1 MQAFMVVLTI
11 ILIYEPKGEAS
22 NLLHYYCALVHVSKY
37 TVFFFSNDW
46 IFIKMN
52 LLALSSCGKKCCSMW
67 N

>member
-37 TVFFFSNDW
+37 TRFVFFKRLDFYLNE
-46 IFIKMN
+46 FIGAFF
-52 LLALSSCGKKCCSMW
+52 LW
-67 N
+67 